1 MFALE
6 IVHDLLSL
14 LLALLLVV
22 LCGMFLHHVSLE
34 MIRSVA
40 LVVTV
45 VTAIRLLTSV
55 RLHVLF

>member
-22 LCGMFLHHVSLE
+22 LCGMFLHHVSRE

-40 LVVTV
+40 IVVAV
-45 VTAIRLLTSV
+45 VKSKRLLARV
-55 RLHVLF
+55 RLQVFF